1 MNKELYAAL
10 QNRLMKLSLKE
21 RLRLSFKYGVSLKHL
36 DYYAHD
42 QSIHTRKDYIAAGFE
57 TGGSPQLP
65 GFAGR
70 NVQFASRGTGAGGG
84 GTKASAKKVVAGKRG
99 GKKANTAT
107 VEPSEAA
114 KALQARMETYMGGG
128 YSYKRVIDKMKE
140 DLKEHPT
147 LELRKGA
154 NNVYYVADKGS
165 PPRGTSTAPV
175 PAPATKK
182 PAAKTPSGKT
192 KPAGTT
198 TRKRKPAGGSKPESD
213 TPAKQTPAQ
222 KFRARI
228 NLIKSGVIKE
238 LTPKQIANLTAQ
250 QRKEYRETVRVA
262 KIEAKETARVEAA
275 ATKKVATDAAAAK
288 KVTDA
293 KAKDDA
299 QKKNNA
305 LGVNRSKWKD
315 GDEVITKADAEA
327 KRLFEAKT
335 KDNPYKV
342 NPVTGKLTK
351 GAIEQ
356 LKKDIEENFKQGAVY
371 DVYRSFQKLIP
382 MYKRL
387 PNGDR
392 NPEYEARVSLL
403 RRELNKLQKEFKD
416 NGDSFAAK
424 SPTAPAGGPSAPA
437 GGPTAPT
444 APNAPAGKRGIQIN
458 PAPVVQGKL
467 RNLEELTK
475 NASTQTKSTWQKI
488 KEFVTDPFG
497 TIDRAKLNFLERG
510 WQSTP
515 EKQMALAQAQSRLFN
530 ATPEQ
535 VAAFLKSRGFDRVGV
550 ARDIILSQTEYLKTP
565 KGQAG
570 LESAYRAQKDLA
582 IQILAQERW
591 GDITLRAGNSPLVRL
606 PVPPAPSFGPRDGQ
620 GGRGRGGTA
629 PSPPAKPSTRK
640 PLPKPPTLRSPG
652 KPGNATPLPRVGN
665 PSTAIKPIARPGDA
679 PPPGATSK
687 PLARPG
693 DNVPAQAKGII
704 GIPAGLTIAQDR
716 KRLQDLI
723 ASGWVGRKRPA
734 PAGSLVDLPAS
745 SAFQRIQDFIKG
757 KS

>member
-21 RLRLSFKYGVSLKHL
+21 RMRLSFKYGVSLKHL
-36 DYYAHD
+36 AYYAHD
-42 QSIHTRKDYIAAGFE
+42 QSKHTTLFNQLHPAVEGETSGVQIFPQVQTRGVQMRSIGGGTRVTRAGSRKVGARKVARKVVPKKAGSGKGKSLTQKINAHNKARTAFEAEQNRLYGTMKDYI
-57 TGGSPQLP
+57 
-65 GFAGR
+65 
-70 NVQFASRGTGAGGG
+70 
-84 GTKASAKKVVAGKRG
+84 KV
-99 GKKANTAT
+99 
-107 VEPSEAA
+107 
-114 KALQARMETYMGGG
+114 M
-128 YSYKRVIDKMKE
+128 MKE
-140 DLKEHPT
+140 WDT
-147 LELRKGA
+147 Q
-154 NNVYYVADKGS
+154 N
-165 PPRGTSTAPV
+165 
-175 PAPATKK
+175 PA
-182 PAAKTPSGKT
+182 PAAKTPTAKTPVAKTPTPAPATEEPAAKTRSGKTRGKT

-238 LTPKQIANLTAQ
+238 LTPKQIAKLTTK
-250 QRKEYRETVRVA
+250 QRQEYKETVRAA
-262 KIEAKETARVEAA
+262 KIEAKETARVEAT
-275 ATKKVATDAAAAK
+275 ATRKVAADAAAAK

-299 QKKNNA
+299 QKKDDE
-305 LGVNRSKWKD
+305 LGVNSSKWKY
-315 GDEVITKADAEA
+315 GQTPKTAADWEA
-327 KRLFEAKT
+327 KRLFEAKS

-342 NPVTGKLTK
+342 NPFTGKLTK
-351 GAIEQ
+351 ATIEQ
-356 LKKDIEENFKQGAVY
+356 LKKDIEENFKQGAAY
-371 DVYRSFQKLIP
+371 NVYRSFLEFIP

-392 NPEYEARVSLL
+392 NPEYDKRANLL
-403 RRELNKLQKEFKD
+403 RRELNKLQREFKD

-424 SPTAPAGGPSAPA
+424 SPTAPAGGPSASA

-444 APNAPAGKRGIQIN
+444 APNAPAGKRGIQIK

-606 PVPPAPSFGPRDGQ
+606 PVPPAPSFGPRDGR

-629 PSPPAKPSTRK
+629 PSPPTKPSTRK
-640 PLPKPPTLRSPG
+640 PPPKPPTLRSPG
-652 KPGNATPLPRVGN
+652 KQGNSNDKFYRDGP
-665 PSTAIKPIARPGDA
+665 PSTATPFSRVGEPSKPIARPA
-679 PPPGATSK
+679 
-687 PLARPG
+687 
-693 DNVPAQAKGII
+693 GI
-704 GIPAGLTIAQDR
+704 TIAQDR
-716 KRLQDLI
+716 KRLQELLVS
-723 ASGWVGRKRPA
+723 SGWVGGKRPA

-745 SAFQRIQDFIKG
+745 NAFQRIQNFIKG
-757 KS
+757 KP

>member
-10 QNRLMKLSLKE
+10 QSRLMKLSLKE

-42 QSIHTRKDYIAAGFE
+42 QSMHTRKDYIAAGI
-57 TGGSPQLP
+57 GPPQLP

-70 NVQFASRGTGAGGG
+70 NVQFASRGAGASGG
-84 GTKASAKKVVAGKRG
+84 GTKASSRKVGP
-99 GKKANTAT
+99 KKAGSGKGKSLTKQINAHNNARAAFEAEQNKDYPGMKAYIKDMMKEWDTQNPA
-107 VEPSEAA
+107 PAA
-114 KALQARMETYMGGG
+114 KTPAAKTPAT
-128 YSYKRVIDKMKE
+128 KT
-140 DLKEHPT
+140 P
-147 LELRKGA
+147 A
-154 NNVYYVADKGS
+154 
-165 PPRGTSTAPV
+165 
-175 PAPATKK
+175 PAPATSAETTTSNSK
-182 PAAKTPSGKT
+182 PSGKT

-198 TRKRKPAGGSKPESD
+198 TRKPKPESD

-228 NLIKSGVIKE
+228 NLIKSGDIKE
-238 LTPKQIANLTAQ
+238 LTPKQISNLTPK
-250 QRKEYRETVRVA
+250 QRKEYRETVKAA
-262 KIEAKETARVEAA
+262 KMEAKETARVEAT

-299 QKKNNA
+299 QKKDDA
-305 LGVNRSKWKD
+305 LGVNSSKWKY
-315 GDEVITKADAEA
+315 GQTPKTAADWEA
-327 KRLFEAKT
+327 KRLFEAKN
-335 KDNPYKV
+335 KDNPYKI
-342 NPVTGKLTK
+342 NPFTGKLTK

-356 LKKDIEENFKQGAVY
+356 LKKDIEENAKRPSTY
-371 DVYRSFQKLIP
+371 NVYRSFQELIP

-392 NPEYEARVSLL
+392 NPKYEAQVSLL

-444 APNAPAGKRGIQIN
+444 SPTAPNAPAGKRGIQIK

-606 PVPPAPSFGPRDGQ
+606 PVPPAPPAPSFGPRDGQ

-640 PLPKPPTLRSPG
+640 PPPKSPTLRSPG

-665 PSTAIKPIARPGDA
+665 PSTAIKPIARPGD
-679 PPPGATSK
+679 PSGAIK
-687 PLARPG
+687 PIARPQ

-723 ASGWVGRKRPA
+723 ASGWVSGKRPA
-734 PAGSLVDLPAS
+734 PAGSLVDLPAPN
-745 SAFQRIQDFIKG
+745 AFQRIQNFIKG

>member
-10 QNRLMKLSLKE
+10 QSRLMKLSLKE

-36 DYYAHD
+36 GEYDHD
-42 QSIHTRKDYIAAGFE
+42 QSAHTRKDYLAAGI
-57 TGGSPQLP
+57 GVPRLP

-84 GTKASAKKVVAGKRG
+84 VTRAKPKKVGP
-99 GKKANTAT
+99 KKAGSGKGKSLTQKINAHNNARTAF
-107 VEPSEAA
+107 EAEQNRLYGTM
-114 KALQARMETYMGGG
+114 KDYIKDM
-128 YSYKRVIDKMKE
+128 MKE
-140 DLKEHPT
+140 WDT
-147 LELRKGA
+147 Q
-154 NNVYYVADKGS
+154 N
-165 PPRGTSTAPV
+165 
-175 PAPATKK
+175 PA
-182 PAAKTPSGKT
+182 PAAKTPAAKT
-192 KPAGTT
+192 PAAKTPTPAPATSAETTPAGTT
-198 TRKRKPAGGSKPESD
+198 TRKRKPAGTTTRKPKPESD

-238 LTPKQIANLTAQ
+238 LTPKQISKLTAQ

-458 PAPVVQGKL
+458 PAPVVQGRLKKVL
-467 RNLEELTK
+467 DEVTK
-475 NASTQTKSTWQKI
+475 GSVKTKSTWRKI
-488 KEFVTDPFG
+488 AEFFVDPRGF
-497 TIDRAKLNFLERG
+497 IDRAKLNLYEKG

-515 EKQMALAQAQSRLFN
+515 QKQQALAQAQYLVN
-530 ATPEQ
+530 QMTPMQ
-535 VAAFLKSRGFDRVGV
+535 VSAFLLARGAGSRNFENTAANRKKLLDGLGG
-550 ARDIILSQTEYLKTP
+550 ARLLQDIDN
-565 KGQAG
+565 A
-570 LESAYRAQKDLA
+570 RKDLA

-606 PVPPAPSFGPRDGQ
+606 PVPPAPPAPSFGPRDGR

-640 PLPKPPTLRSPG
+640 PPPKPPTLRSPG
-652 KPGNATPLPRVGN
+652 KPGNATPLPRVGGA
-665 PSTAIKPIARPGDA
+665 SKPIARPA
-679 PPPGATSK
+679 
-687 PLARPG
+687 
-693 DNVPAQAKGII
+693 GI
-704 GIPAGLTIAQDR
+704 TIAQDR
-716 KRLQDLI
+716 KRLQESLVS
-723 ASGWVGRKRPA
+723 SGWVGGKRPA
-734 PAGSLVDLPAS
+734 PAGSLVNLPAS